1 MLLIS
6 VLVPLWLVSVSGIH
20 RQNEYLYSRSRRLPF
35 FLRGSTNEKRN
46 QKLAIGNRKSAI
58 TLLALCCCLFSGCN
72 ANDDIKNSNET
83 PVISGP
89 PPGTSYPM
97 PPLKGTSLTAMGWEL
112 TDGKRAIFSDY
123 KGQVLVLDFYAT
135 WCVPCRDS
143 VPHLMGLH
151 KKYGQQGLRI
161 VGLNVGG
168 PEDEAEVPGFAKEFG
183 IQYALGKPDEELVRL
198 LLSDIDAIP
207 QTFVFDRQGQLV
219 DRLIGFGKK
228 SGERLDSAVERAL
241 KTAAP

>member
-1 MLLIS
+1 
-6 VLVPLWLVSVSGIH
+6 
-20 RQNEYLYSRSRRLPF
+20 
-35 FLRGSTNEKRN
+35 
-46 QKLAIGNRKSAI
+46 
-58 TLLALCCCLFSGCN
+58 
-72 ANDDIKNSNET
+72 
-83 PVISGP
+83 
-89 PPGTSYPM
+89 M
-97 PPLKGTSLTAMGWEL
+97 PPLKGTSLVNMGWDL
-112 TDGKRAIFSDY
+112 SDGKRALFSDY
-123 KGQVLVLDFYAT
+123 KGKVLVLDFYAT

-151 KKYGQQGLRI
+151 KKFEQQGLSI

-183 IQYALGKPDEELVRL
+183 IQYALGKPDQELVGL

-219 DRLIGFGKK
+219 DRLIGFGKQ
-228 SGERLDSAVERAL
+228 SGERLDRAVESAL

>member
-1 MLLIS
+1 MSDCQSPIAHLS
-6 VLVPLWLVSVSGIH
+6 KRV
-20 RQNEYLYSRSRRLPF
+20 
-35 FLRGSTNEKRN
+35 TNEQGKKR
-46 QKLAIGNRKSAI
+46 LAIGNRKLAI
-58 TLLALCCCLFSGCN
+58 TLLVLCCCLFSGCN
-72 ANDDIKNSNET
+72 SNDIKNSNET

-97 PPLKGTSLTAMGWEL
+97 PPLKGTSLVDMGWQL
-112 TDGKRAIFSDY
+112 SDGKRAIFSEY

-135 WCVPCRDS
+135 WCGPCRDS

-151 KKYGQQGLRI
+151 KKYEQQGLRI

-168 PEDEAEVPGFAKEFG
+168 PDDESEVPGFAKEFG
-183 IQYALGKPDEELVRL
+183 IQYALGKPDEDLVGL

-219 DRLIGFGKK
+219 DRLIGFGKT
-228 SGERLDSAVERAL
+228 SGERLDRAVESAL

>member
-1 MLLIS
+1 MNKQRI
-6 VLVPLWLVSVSGIH
+6 
-20 RQNEYLYSRSRRLPF
+20 
-35 FLRGSTNEKRN
+35 K
-46 QKLAIGNRKSAI
+46 KLAIGNRKLAI
-58 TLLALCCCLFSGCN
+58 LLLALCCCFLVGCN
-72 ANDDIKNSNET
+72 GNDINSSET
-83 PVISGP
+83 PVISVP
-89 PPGTSYPM
+89 PRGTSYPM
-97 PPLKGTSLTAMGWEL
+97 PPLKGNTILNMGWEL
-112 TDGKRAIFSDY
+112 SDGKRAIFSEY

-151 KKYGQQGLRI
+151 KKYEQQGLRI

-183 IQYALGKPDEELVRL
+183 IQYALGKPDEDLVGL

-219 DRLIGFGKK
+219 DRLIGFGKE
-228 SGERLDSAVERAL
+228 SGARLDAAVESAL
-241 KTAAP
+241 KSPAP

>member
-1 MLLIS
+1 MSLKNRVSDFQLPIADLLKLS
-6 VLVPLWLVSVSGIH
+6 TREQGI
-20 RQNEYLYSRSRRLPF
+20 
-35 FLRGSTNEKRN
+35 K
-46 QKLAIGNRKSAI
+46 KLAIGNRKLAI
-58 TLLALCCCLFSGCN
+58 IFLTLSCCFFPACN
-72 ANDDIKNSNET
+72 ANDIKNSNET

-89 PPGTSYPM
+89 PPGTSFPM
-97 PPLKGTSLTAMGWEL
+97 PPVTGTSLVDMGWEL
-112 TDGKRAIFSDY
+112 SDGKRAIFSEY

-143 VPHLMGLH
+143 IPHLMGLH
-151 KKYGQQGLRI
+151 KKYEQQGLRI

-183 IQYALGKPDEELVRL
+183 IQYALGKPDEDLVGL

-219 DRLIGFGKK
+219 DRLIGFGKE
-228 SGERLDSAVERAL
+228 SGARLDRAVESAL
-241 KTAAP
+241 KSAAP